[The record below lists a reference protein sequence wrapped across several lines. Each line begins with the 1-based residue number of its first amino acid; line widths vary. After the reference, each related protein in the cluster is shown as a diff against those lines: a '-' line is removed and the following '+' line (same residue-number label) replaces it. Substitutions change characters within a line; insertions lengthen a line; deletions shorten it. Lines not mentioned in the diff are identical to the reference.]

1 VVVNNFDAVS
11 VGMAAIQLGLHNMIT
26 SAQKGHIS
34 PAEVDQALD
43 GVTETLE
50 NLTPELQA
58 KVMKSLDPQFANL
71 KRIAAENWKA

>member
-1 VVVNNFDAVS
+1 MNSTDAIA
-11 VGMAAIQLGLHNMIT
+11 VGMAGIQLGLHNMIT
-26 SAQKGHIS
+26 SARKGDIS

-58 KVMKSLDPQFANL
+58 MVLKNLDPQFANL
-71 KRIAAENWKA
+71 KRIAAENWKV

>member
-1 VVVNNFDAVS
+1 MNNFDAVS